1 MVGLLTTIFNWVQG
15 ILGLPVTSLAD
26 ALPWWD
32 ILWAF
37 IYFVGAVILLIINVI
52 MLIWIERRAAG
63 FFQERVGPNRVG
75 PLGLLQTVNDTI
87 KLLGKEW
94 IMPAAAD
101 KLIYLIAPLLIVT
114 ISVTMYGL
122 LPYGPGITPVS
133 LNVGILFFL
142 AISSVNT
149 LSVLMAGWGSNN
161 KYSLLGGMR
170 TVAQIISYEIP
181 MALSIIGI
189 VMITGSLD
197 LGTIASS
204 QAHVWNVFIQPVA
217 FGIFFISAL
226 AELTKSPFDM
236 TEAEQEF
243 VAGYHTEYSG
253 IRFTLFF
260 MGEYANLFSMSA
272 LGVVLFFGGANGP
285 FLPPW
290 VWFIGKTYVFILFML
305 WIRWTFLRIR
315 VDKMMKFNWKIL
327 IPISLANLLLTGVGI
342 KIWQAATGAIRW

>member
-1 MVGLLTTIFNWVQG
+1 MTEFLTTVFNLIQG
-15 ILGLPVTSLAD
+15 ILGVAPTTLAL
-26 ALPWWD
+26 ALPWMD
-32 ILWAF
+32 IFWAF
-37 IYFVGAVILLIINVI
+37 VYFVGAVILLIINVI

-75 PLGLLQTVNDTI
+75 PFGLLQTVNDTI

-94 IMPAAAD
+94 IMPASAD
-101 KLIYLIAPLLIVT
+101 RMVFLIAPLLVVT
-114 ISVTMYGL
+114 VAVTMYGL
-122 LPYGPGITPVS
+122 LPYGPGITPVT

-142 AISSVNT
+142 AVSSTNT
-149 LSVLMAGWGSNN
+149 IAVLMAGWGSNN

-189 VMITGSLD
+189 VMLSGSLD
-197 LGTIASS
+197 LGEIARS
-204 QAHVWNVFIQPVA
+204 QSHVWYVFIQPVA
-217 FGIFFISAL
+217 FVIFTISAL

-260 MGEYANLFSMSA
+260 MGEYANLFSMAA
-272 LGVVLFFGGANGP
+272 LGVVLFFGGASGP
-285 FLPPW
+285 WLPPW
-290 VWFIGKTYVFILFML
+290 MWFIGKTYVFILFLL

-315 VDKMMKFNWKIL
+315 VDKMMKFNWKFL
-327 IPISLANLLLTGVGI
+327 IPVALANLLVTGVGI
-342 KIWQAATGAIRW
+342 KLWQHFVERSI

>member
-1 MVGLLTTIFNWVQG
+1 MIEFLTAIFNWFQG
-15 ILGLPVTSLAD
+15 LLGLPATSLGD
-26 ALPWWD
+26 ALPWMG

-37 IYFVGAVILLIINVI
+37 IYFVGAVILLIVNVVI
-52 MLIWIERRAAG
+52 LVWLERRVAG

-75 PLGLLQTVNDTI
+75 PLGLLQTINDTV
-87 KLLGKEW
+87 KLLSKEW

-101 KLIYLIAPLLIVT
+101 KFVFLLAPILIVT
-114 ISVTMYGL
+114 VAVTMYGL

-142 AISSVNT
+142 AVSSTNT
-149 LSVLMAGWGSNN
+149 IAVLMAGWGSNN

-189 VMITGSLD
+189 VMLSGSLD
-197 LGTIASS
+197 LGVIASS
-204 QAHVWNVFIQPVA
+204 QSQVWNVFLQPVA
-217 FGIFFISAL
+217 FVVFVISAL

-260 MGEYANLFSMSA
+260 MGEYANLFAMSA
-272 LGVVLFFGGANGP
+272 LGVVLFFGGASGP
-285 FLPPW
+285 FLPGW
-290 VWFIGKTYVFILFML
+290 VWFLVKTYAFIMFML
-305 WIRWTFLRIR
+305 WIRWTFLRVR
-315 VDKMMKFNWKIL
+315 VDKMMKFNWKVL
-327 IPISLANLLLTGVGI
+327 IPVSLANLLLTGVGI
-342 KIWQAATGAIRW
+342 KIWQAVSGS